1 MGCHRTTILRQIHEG
16 RISAGQKMNERNQPE
31 YAIPL
36 SALPAEAQ
44 RRYYER
50 QAAAVSGP
58 AREDGSARRSKGAME
73 KPFDQYSEAE
83 REEIAWWQ
91 RTLARWTKYRDQPGA
106 SAAQIDER
114 FIALLRLEN
123 PDRALSIKTLYRKR
137 KALAEGKLAG
147 LIDGRGR
154 SGKTTLHPEV
164 EKVFK
169 AFYLQETKQQNVQE
183 AVRGTQLYF
192 EAHAPE
198 LLPLPSYSTF
208 YRVAQSIPPQLQ
220 ALGIHGHKAWRDE
233 YGLYIRRDYSSLCS
247 NDYWISDSHT
257 FDVLTKPKVGKPHKL
272 YLTAFLDARSGIYV
286 GWYVTDKPCSQAT
299 LYALRRAIE
308 KYGIPVKILSDNGR
322 EFLTRD
328 VGGLGHR
335 AKKPKPDEPADPPP
349 IFQRLG
355 IQLVCAKV
363 RNAQAKPIERKFLEL
378 KGQFSTLWESFTGG
392 NTVEKPECLK
402 KVMKQGR
409 IPTDE
414 ELIEAVD
421 TLINGYFNLKPYSG
435 PIVEDRELRRMDVY
449 HLRQRE
455 EIVRPASE
463 EDLSLMMLRSTRPQ
477 KVGQRGVHVT
487 VSGVQF
493 DYFTQEFLWEHAD
506 ERVFV
511 RYDPDRLQ
519 SCRVYDLEERFITE
533 LPLDTKLTVAFD
545 GSREEIAH
553 AMIEINKQERRA
565 REQLQSMR
573 VEGIDRR
580 TLLEL
585 KLAAGRK
592 AAEEYVPPETKTPIR
607 LKYAE
612 EKQAPQPLRAAVGQ
626 VDIATVTQNAILM
639 KGEPDNDDDEF
650 EF

>member
-1 MGCHRTTILRQIHEG
+1 MECTDRAIRK
-16 RISAGQKMNERNQPE
+16 RIGLGQLSCTQRINANNRPE

-36 SALPAEAQ
+36 SALPADAQ
-44 RRYYER
+44 RKYYAQ
-50 QAAAVSGP
+50 QAAAVPAFAKNVSGAP
-58 AREDGSARRSKGAME
+58 SGKRTKA
-73 KPFDQYSEAE
+73 FDQYSEAE

-91 RTLARWTKYRDQPGA
+91 RTLVRWAEYRARPGA
-106 SAAQIDER
+106 SAAQTDER
-114 FIALLRLEN
+114 FIALLRLEE
-123 PDRALSIKTLYRKR
+123 PERSVSVKTLYRKR
-137 KALAEGKLAG
+137 KALAEGNLDG

-154 SGKTTLHPEV
+154 SSKTTLHPEV
-164 EKVFK
+164 ARVFK
-169 AFYLQETKQQNVQE
+169 AFYLQETKQSNIQE
-183 AVRGTQLYF
+183 AIRGTELYF
-192 EAHAPE
+192 EAHDPE
-198 LLPLPSYSTF
+198 KLPLPSYSTF
-208 YRVAQSIPPQLQ
+208 YRIAQSIPPQIRE
-220 ALGIHGHKAWRDE
+220 LGINGYKSWRDE
-233 YGLYIRRDYSSLCS
+233 YGLYIRRDYRDLCS
-247 NDYWISDSHT
+247 NDYWVSDSHT

-308 KYGIPVKILSDNGR
+308 KYGIPAKILSDNGR

-335 AKKPKPDEPADPPP
+335 ARKPKPDEPVDPPP

-363 RNAQAKPIERKFLEL
+363 RNAQAKPIERQFLDM

-402 KVMKQGR
+402 KVMKQGHV
-409 IPTDE
+409 PTDE
-414 ELIEAVD
+414 ELVEAVD

-435 PIVEDRELRRMDVY
+435 PIMEDRDLRRMDVY
-449 HLRQRE
+449 HLRHRD

-493 DYFTQEFLWEHAD
+493 DYFTPEFLWDHAD

-511 RYDPDRLQ
+511 RYDPDHLQ
-519 SCRVYDLEERFITE
+519 SCRVYDLEERFIAE

-545 GSREEIAH
+545 GSREEIAQ
-553 AMIEINKQERRA
+553 AMIEINRHERRA
-565 REQLQSMR
+565 KEQLKAMR

-585 KLAAGRK
+585 KLASSRK
-592 AAEEYVPPETKTPIR
+592 AAEEYVPPEAKTPIR

-612 EKQAPQPLRAAVGQ
+612 EKQAPLPLRAAVGQ
-626 VDIATVTQNAILM
+626 VDIETVTRNTILM
-639 KGEPDNDDDEF
+639 KGDIDDGDDEF
-650 EF
+650 DS